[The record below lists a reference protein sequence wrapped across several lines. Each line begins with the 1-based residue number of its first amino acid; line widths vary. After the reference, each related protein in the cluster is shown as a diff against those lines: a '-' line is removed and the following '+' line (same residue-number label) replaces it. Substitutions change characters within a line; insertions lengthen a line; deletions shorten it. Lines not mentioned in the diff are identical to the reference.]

1 MPVDLTH
8 EQLLHFAGRLLWVA
22 AFGGVLGS
30 LAFGLL
36 VRLLCWCIAGI
47 GNAFARRNR
56 IYVARIRAKA
66 RERVSNG

>member
-8 EQLLHFAGRLLWVA
+8 DQLMHFAGRLMWVA

-30 LAFGLL
+30 LVFGLL
-36 VRLLCWCIAGI
+36 VRLLCRCIASVGDVL
-47 GNAFARRNR
+47 ARRNR

-66 RERVSNG
+66 LERVGNG